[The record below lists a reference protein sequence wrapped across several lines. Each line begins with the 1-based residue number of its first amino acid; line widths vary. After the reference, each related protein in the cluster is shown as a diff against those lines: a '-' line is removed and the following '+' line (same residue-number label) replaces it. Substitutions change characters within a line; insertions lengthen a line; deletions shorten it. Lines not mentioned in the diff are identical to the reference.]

1 MMSVLAVVTR
11 MVLAGIMDKA
21 CPQTLATA
29 TTMALLPVPA
39 LMGRQPVRQR
49 VRLLATTT
57 TGPIRRVFA

>member
-1 MMSVLAVVTR
+1 
-11 MVLAGIMDKA
+11 VLAGIMDKA

-57 TGPIRRVFA
+57 TGPIRQVFA